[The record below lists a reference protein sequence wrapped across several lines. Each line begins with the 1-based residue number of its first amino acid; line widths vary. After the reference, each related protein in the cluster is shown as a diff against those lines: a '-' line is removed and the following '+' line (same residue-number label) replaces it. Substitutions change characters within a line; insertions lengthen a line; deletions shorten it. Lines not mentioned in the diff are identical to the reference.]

1 MIQDYKI
8 TETITKSGELQKKE
22 NYDVAIIGAGISGL
36 TAAAL
41 LSKSGLKVCVLE
53 QDANIGGYLAG
64 FSRQGFTFE
73 TAIHW
78 LNNCSENGFV
88 SRMFGYIDSNYPRVK
103 PLNKIRRFVNK
114 DYNYSLTCNPSEYE
128 NQLIADFPE
137 DEDGIK
143 RFFAAALQLSKSFE
157 NYQNMYRSGD
167 TMSLPKKMIRGMK
180 NLKFIMPFIPF
191 VFYSGEKGVVKGLRK
206 YFKSQK
212 LIEMFTL
219 EEDMLSI
226 LIPIAWA
233 YTGDYQCI
241 PEGGSQTFTKWLAN
255 VVEKN
260 AGIIKTRSEV
270 TGFVVE
276 NNVCKGIKYT
286 SNKEDK
292 YVDCKYVIA
301 ACDAELLYSKF
312 LPKSAKQ
319 LQYVDKLNQADLYS
333 SCFTVYVALDCP
345 AEELGFGEEMIYL
358 VHDKVVRVDK
368 ANGDPM
374 KAGISILA
382 NSVTDKTITP
392 QGKGS
397 LSIYVPTEINVLN
410 NWGTEKDSNG
420 KIIRGELYKQTKKDI
435 AEQLIQKLVDNV
447 VPELRKHILFYETA
461 SPYTYQRYTF
471 NKNGSIMGARPGK
484 KNMQLKL
491 AHYQTPVKNVYLG
504 GHWSELGGGIP
515 LTIKAASNVSLL
527 ILKQENKAEFERLA
541 NCMDGVKSV

>member
-1 MIQDYKI
+1 MQNYEIARNRS
-8 TETITKSGELQKKE
+8 KSSDLLKNEK
-22 NYDVAIIGAGISGL
+22 YDVAIIGAGISGL

-78 LNNCSENGFV
+78 LNNCSEKGFV

-103 PLNKIRRFVNK
+103 PLNKIRRFVSK
-114 DYNYSLTCNPSEYE
+114 DYSYSLTCNPSEYE
-128 NQLIADFPE
+128 KQLIADFPE
-137 DEDGIK
+137 DADGIK

-167 TMSLPKKMIRGMK
+167 TMSLSKKVFRGLK

-241 PEGGSQTFTKWLAN
+241 PEGGSQTFTRWLAS
-255 VVEKN
+255 VLEKN

-276 NNVCKGIKYT
+276 NNICKGIKYT

-292 YVDCKYVIA
+292 VVDCKYVIA

-312 LPKSAKQ
+312 LPKSTKQ
-319 LQYVDKLNQADLYS
+319 LQYVEKLNQADLYS
-333 SCFTVYVALDCP
+333 SCFTIYVALDCF

-420 KIIRGELYKQTKKDI
+420 NIIRGEIYKQTKKDV

>member
-1 MIQDYKI
+1 MIQDYET
-8 TETITKSGELQKKE
+8 TETTTKSGELQKKE
-22 NYDVAIIGAGISGL
+22 IYDVAIIGAGISGL

-88 SRMFGYIDSNYPRVK
+88 SRMFGYIDLNYPRVK

-167 TMSLPKKMIRGMK
+167 TMSLSKKMTRGMK

-255 VVEKN
+255 VFEKN
-260 AGIIKTRSEV
+260 GGIIKTRSEV

-276 NNVCKGIKYT
+276 YNVCKGIKYT

-292 YVDCKYVIA
+292 YIDCKYVIA

-410 NWGTEKDSNG
+410 NWGTEKDSYG
-420 KIIRGELYKQTKKDI
+420 KIIRGELYKQTKKYI

-527 ILKQENKAEFERLA
+527 ILKQENEAEFERLA